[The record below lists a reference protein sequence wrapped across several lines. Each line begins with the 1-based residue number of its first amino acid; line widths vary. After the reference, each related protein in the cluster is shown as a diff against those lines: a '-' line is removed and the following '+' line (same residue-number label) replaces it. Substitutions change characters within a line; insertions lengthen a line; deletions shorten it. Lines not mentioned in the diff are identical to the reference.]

1 MGVSESAV
9 LTEPTAT
16 DRVYAAVYE
25 AILELRLVPGTR
37 LREEELAGSFEV
49 SRTVVRQAL
58 QRLAQDG
65 LVELQHN
72 RGAQVVVPTPEL
84 AAQVFDARRV
94 VECEIAR
101 RLGGQLGA
109 AQLRELHTLV
119 VQEAAADKRGDRARS
134 IGLSGRLHRTLAVW
148 DGNPIFVRL
157 LDGLLPTTTLLMAM
171 YTSGERPACVSH
183 RHIELLDAFAR
194 SGPAAAA
201 EMKRHLNEI
210 ERSLSPQAPPAVAA
224 RDVFAH
230 YREAR
235 AGPRVARPPRAR
247 PG

>member
-1 MGVSESAV
+1 MGDAETAM

-101 RLGGQLGA
+101 RLGGQLSA
-109 AQLRELHTLV
+109 PQMRELHTLV
-119 VQEAAADKRGDRARS
+119 VQEAAADKRGDRARA
-134 IGLSGRLHRTLAVW
+134 IALSGRLHRTLAVW

-157 LDGLLPTTTLLMAM
+157 LEGLLPTTTLLMAM

-183 RHIELLDAFAR
+183 RHIE
-194 SGPAAAA
+194 
-201 EMKRHLNEI
+201 I

-230 YREAR
+230 YREVREAR
-235 AGPRVARPPRAR
+235 AGPRVPRAPRAR